1 MRLASRQI
9 REERSR
15 KCRSRAPS
23 GNFSRTEVAN
33 ATDSR
38 PEASLTPE
46 GREIVFPHE
55 RDIKPCT
62 AVRNVV
68 IQSSLAQLQDAGY
81 YERYLKLI
89 DPQRLQELLSSLA
102 PGWTPIDLAHAHYGA
117 CDKLGL
123 GQEEVQKLGQR
134 IGSRLQETALVSAA
148 KRNRDADFDLWTA
161 AGALYRMWARLYQGG
176 SCQVI
181 KLGPKE
187 KLVELRAFAL
197 SRHRYYRYA
206 QLAGIGAAYEALGVK
221 IETLKIVSYN
231 PAHDEL
237 SFRLTW
243 R

>member
-1 MRLASRQI
+1 
-9 REERSR
+9 
-15 KCRSRAPS
+15 
-23 GNFSRTEVAN
+23 VAN
-33 ATDSR
+33 ATGSR
-38 PEASLTPE
+38 PDEPKTSE

-55 RDIKPCT
+55 REIRPCT

-89 DPQRLQELLSSLA
+89 DPKQLEELLSSLA

-123 GQEEVQKLGQR
+123 TQDEVAKLGQR
-134 IGSRLQETALVSAA
+134 IGTRLQETALVSAA
-148 KRNRDADFDLWTA
+148 KRTRDADFDLWTA
-161 AGALYRMWARLYQGG
+161 AGALYRMFARLYQGG

-181 KLGPKE
+181 KLGPKD
-187 KLVELRAFAL
+187 KLVEFRAFAL

-206 QLAGIGAAYEALGVK
+206 QLAGIGAAYEALGARL
-221 IETLKIVSYN
+221 ETLKIVSYN
-231 PAHDEL
+231 PAQDEL
-237 SFRLTW
+237 SFRLSW